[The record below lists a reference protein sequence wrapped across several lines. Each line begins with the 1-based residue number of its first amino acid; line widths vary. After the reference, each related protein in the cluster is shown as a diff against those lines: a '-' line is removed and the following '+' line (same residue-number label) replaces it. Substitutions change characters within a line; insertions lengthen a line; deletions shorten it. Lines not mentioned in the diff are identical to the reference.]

1 MKILM
6 IAPEPFFQPRGTPI
20 SVLGRLKALSSLGH
34 EVDLLTYHVGNDVVI
49 PGIKIYRTLSIRF
62 IKEVPIGPSWVK
74 VLLDIFLFGMA
85 FRMLLRKRYDLL
97 HTHEEASMFGAA
109 LSKVFKL
116 PHLYDFHSS
125 IPHVIRSFGYQRF
138 RPLILFF
145 DWIERWVIHS
155 SNAIIVIS
163 PALAEYVKKINKKIP
178 LVTIENT
185 MEVID
190 PKSISEE
197 KIQKLK
203 LVNPQLDGKKIV
215 LYTGTFELYQGLD
228 LLISSAV
235 RILRC
240 RDDVMFVLVG
250 GKPNQVEHYHNRAS
264 KLGLN
269 PYFLFTGVRPLEE
282 IPIFIN
288 IADVL
293 VSPRIEGN
301 NTPLKIYDYLKSGK
315 PIVATKNTSHTQILN
330 PEVAILVEPDPEA
343 LALGILSVLENHSL
357 ARRIGEQARKYF
369 EERYNYQSFVQQT
382 EQILQAVMM

>member
-6 IAPEPFFQPRGTPI
+6 IAPEPFFEPRGTPI

-49 PGIKIYRTLSIRF
+49 PGIKIYRTPSIRL
-62 IKEVPIGPSWVK
+62 IKEVPVGPSWIK
-74 VLLDIFLFGMA
+74 ILLDILLFVKA
-85 FRMLLRKRYDLL
+85 FRMILSERYDIL
-97 HTHEEASMFGAA
+97 HTHEEASFLGAVIA
-109 LSKVFKL
+109 KIFKVR
-116 PHLYDFHSS
+116 HLYDFHSS
-125 IPHVIRSFGYQRF
+125 IPQTLKSFGYHRF
-138 RPLILFF
+138 PLLIPFF
-145 DWIERWVIHS
+145 EWLERQVICS

-163 PALAEYVKKINKKIP
+163 PALADYVKKINKKIP

-185 MEVID
+185 TEVID

-215 LYTGTFELYQGLD
+215 LYTGTFEPYQGID

-235 RILRC
+235 FVLKGRN
-240 RDDVMFVLVG
+240 DVIFVLVG
-250 GKPNQVEHYHNRAS
+250 GKLKQVKGYKEDVV
-264 KLGLN
+264 KLGLASH
-269 PYFLFTGVRPLEE
+269 FLFTGVRPPEE
-282 IPIFIN
+282 IPVFMK

-301 NTPLKIYDYLKSGK
+301 NTPLKIYGFLKSGK

-330 PEVAILVEPDPEA
+330 PEVAVLVEQEPESFG
-343 LALGILSVLENHSL
+343 LGILSVLENPSL
-357 ARRIGEQARKYF
+357 AREVGEKARIYF
-369 EERYNYQSFVQQT
+369 EERYNYQSFVRQT